1 MTPFKIGN
9 ATLYHGDALKVLPS
23 LDPVDLIVCDPP
35 YKLTTGG
42 CHPTTPGAK
51 RMQGCFKES
60 AYNNNGD
67 IVECDIDW
75 TDFMPL
81 CYAVLKDPGHAYFMT
96 NNRHIA
102 NCENAATAASFH
114 LHNWLVWDKVSAT
127 PNRWYMKNLE
137 FCGFFSK
144 GNAFY
149 INDLSAK
156 QLIRCPQVDV
166 SGLFAE
172 PDDNGEKNDH
182 PTEKPVALM
191 RHYID
196 NSSQRGQLV
205 LDPFMGSGSTGVA
218 AIQAGRSFIGIEK
231 NEKFF
236 NMAVQRITAAVESF
250 VPSMF

>member
-1 MTPFKIGN
+1 MSKMQFIRIGG

-23 LDPVDLIVCDPP
+23 LEPVDLICCDPP

-42 CHPTTPGAK
+42 GHPTTPGAR
-51 RMQGCFKES
+51 RMQGCFAEN
-60 AYNNNGD
+60 AYNNNGN
-67 IVECDIDW
+67 IVDCDIDW
-75 TDFMPL
+75 TDFMAP
-81 CYAVLKDPGHAYFMT
+81 CFAVLKDPGHAYFMT

-102 NCENAATAASFH
+102 NCENAATAAGFH
-114 LHNWLVWDKVSAT
+114 LHNWLVWDKITAT

-149 INDLSAK
+149 INDFSAK

-166 SGLFAE
+166 SGLFTE
-172 PDDNGEKNDH
+172 SGDDH

-196 NSSQRGQLV
+196 NSSQIGQIV
-205 LDPFMGSGSTGVA
+205 LDPFAGSGSTGVA
-218 AIQAGRSFIGIEK
+218 AIQAGRKFIGIEK
-231 NEKFF
+231 DEKFF

-250 VPSMF
+250 QPALL